1 MKQFEIDEMQE
12 IPMFTLFS
20 NFIETSDGSQNLFFD
35 LFQPQVLPKI
45 PLQPMIMKEPFAKIT
60 IVYGGDEDW
69 VDKSGAK
76 KIA

>member
-1 MKQFEIDEMQE
+1 
-12 IPMFTLFS
+12 
-20 NFIETSDGSQNLFFD
+20 
-35 LFQPQVLPKI
+35 
-45 PLQPMIMKEPFAKIT
+45 MIMKEPFAKIT